1 MDRAILLLICAG
13 VPMTIGMS
21 REQCVQVFDTRMM
34 GLEGFTGVC
43 LIPGVEPVLV
53 DAGTLAGSD
62 ALVDWLR
69 SLNVIPACVVV
80 THAHHDHIGGLD
92 AVMRA
97 FEGVRVL
104 ASPLG
109 AERLLDPRT
118 VNRHY
123 TAEEL
128 VPVSGVQAVR
138 EGEEMDLAGLRL
150 RFHLTPGHS
159 ADSLSLHELSTDT
172 LFVGDLPGDWLWGTT
187 FLPPCATEDFDEVA
201 YRQSMDRMM
210 GLGARNLVLSH
221 FGVFSGQD
229 AAALLPD
236 LRLRHERWKDV
247 LLGAYATAKDAS
259 DVAVQIRE
267 LLSGSALETVPGWN
281 EATEAFAAWCLMG
294 YRHAGL
300 LEG

>member
-1 MDRAILLLICAG
+1 
-13 VPMTIGMS
+13 MS
-21 REQCVQVFDTRMM
+21 REKCVRVFDTRMM
-34 GLEGFTGVC
+34 GLEGLTGVH

-53 DAGTLAGSD
+53 DAGTLVGSD
-62 ALVDWLR
+62 ALIDWLR
-69 SLNVIPACVVV
+69 SSNVIPACVVV

-92 AVMRA
+92 AVVRA

-128 VPVSGVQAVR
+128 VPVSGVQAVG
-138 EGEEMDLAGLRL
+138 EGEELELRGLRL

-159 ADSLSLHELSTDT
+159 ADSLSVHELSTDT
-172 LFVGDLPGDWLWGTT
+172 LFVGDLPGDWLWGNT

-201 YRQSMDRMM
+201 YQESMKRMM
-210 GLGARNLVLSH
+210 EVGARSLALPH

-229 AAALLPD
+229 ATALLPD
-236 LRLRHERWKDV
+236 LRLRHERWKGA
-247 LLGAYATAKDAS
+247 LLGAYAKAKDAA
-259 DVAVQIRE
+259 DVAVRVRE
-267 LLSGSALETVPGWN
+267 LLSGSVLETIPRWDDL
-281 EATEAFAAWCLMG
+281 TEAFTAWCLMG
-294 YRHAGL
+294 YRRAGL
-300 LEG
+300 LED